1 MALFQKCIICVYRLN
16 ILITLL
22 LLFLVPII
30 CKYLIINIS
39 FMCFLLIMTD
49 ENSIYIPRFLGFL
62 VYVSN
67 TTSKED
73 GMLCFRDTIY
83 TRATIPNQMNITCVT
98 HGRYVIYYNNRTSLS
113 YPSEYSQDAH
123 TDLCEVEVYGK
134 FTSSQHCKRLSYVEQ
149 LFLSSCIFL
158 LREKNIL
165 LRGNV
170 VLFAR
175 KKIELLYH
183 ETKT

>member
-1 MALFQKCIICVYRLN
+1 
-16 ILITLL
+16 
-22 LLFLVPII
+22 
-30 CKYLIINIS
+30 
-39 FMCFLLIMTD
+39 MTD
-49 ENSIYIPRFLGFL
+49 ENNIFTQRFLGFS

-73 GMLCFRDTIY
+73 GVLCFRDTIH
-83 TRATIPNQMNITCVT
+83 TSTTIPNQMNIKCVT
-98 HGRYVIYYNNRTSLS
+98 HGRYVIYYNNRTGPL
-113 YPSEYSQDAH
+113 YPSEYSQYAH

-149 LFLSSCIFL
+149 LFLSSCICL
-158 LREKNIL
+158 LKEKKYIAKGQCGAI
-165 LRGNV
+165 RK
-170 VLFAR
+170 

>member
-1 MALFQKCIICVYRLN
+1 
-16 ILITLL
+16 
-22 LLFLVPII
+22 
-30 CKYLIINIS
+30 
-39 FMCFLLIMTD
+39 
-49 ENSIYIPRFLGFL
+49 
-62 VYVSN
+62 
-67 TTSKED
+67 
-73 GMLCFRDTIY
+73 
-83 TRATIPNQMNITCVT
+83 MNIKCVT
-98 HGRYVIYYNNRTSLS
+98 HGRYVIYYNNRTGPL
-113 YPSEYSQDAH
+113 YLLEYSQYAH

-149 LFLSSCIFL
+149 LFLSSCIIL

>member
-1 MALFQKCIICVYRLN
+1 MKTTFSHKDFWD
-16 ILITLL
+16 
-22 LLFLVPII
+22 FL
-30 CKYLIINIS
+30 S
-39 FMCFLLIMTD
+39 
-49 ENSIYIPRFLGFL
+49 

-73 GMLCFRDTIY
+73 GVLCFRDTIH
-83 TRATIPNQMNITCVT
+83 TSTTIPNQMNIKCVT

-113 YPSEYSQDAH
+113 YPPEYSQDAH

-134 FTSSQHCKRLSYVEQ
+134 FTVYSSQHCKRLLYVEQ

-158 LREKNIL
+158 LKVKKYIAKGQCGAIRK
-165 LRGNV
+165 
-170 VLFAR
+170 

>member
-1 MALFQKCIICVYRLN
+1 
-16 ILITLL
+16 
-22 LLFLVPII
+22 
-30 CKYLIINIS
+30 
-39 FMCFLLIMTD
+39 MTD
-49 ENSIYIPRFLGFL
+49 ENNIFTARFLGFS

-73 GMLCFRDTIY
+73 GVLCFRDTVH
-83 TRATIPNQMNITCVT
+83 TSTTIPNQMNIKCVT
-98 HGRYVIYYNNRTSLS
+98 HGRYVIYYNNRTGPL
-113 YPSEYSQDAH
+113 YPSEYSQYAH

-158 LREKNIL
+158 LKEKNIL
-165 LRGNV
+165 LRDNV

-175 KKIELLYH
+175 KK
-183 ETKT
+183 

>member
-1 MALFQKCIICVYRLN
+1 
-16 ILITLL
+16 
-22 LLFLVPII
+22 
-30 CKYLIINIS
+30 
-39 FMCFLLIMTD
+39 MTD
-49 ENSIYIPRFLGFL
+49 ENNIFTQRFLGFS

-73 GMLCFRDTIY
+73 GVLCFRDTIH
-83 TRATIPNQMNITCVT
+83 TSTTIPNQMNITCVT
-98 HGRYVIYYNNRTSLS
+98 HGRYVIYYNNRTGPL
-113 YPSEYSQDAH
+113 YPSEYSQYAH

-158 LREKNIL
+158 LKEKNIL

-175 KKIELLYH
+175 KK
-183 ETKT
+183 